1 MTMQDTVD
9 RKTRSYAYEM
19 EELPKLGLK
28 KQAIINNFLLKQPSI
43 VEEEE
48 ESLSLIHRIPG
59 LGVFLTILSICI
71 YQGGNVVAKKMTLNP
86 FMMIFLRD
94 FITLF
99 YSIPFSVYAK
109 TTPFPRGPLHE
120 RKINN

>member
-1 MTMQDTVD
+1 MD

-99 YSIPFSVYAK
+99 YTVPFTVQAE
-109 TTPFPRGPLHE
+109 TTPFPRGQSA
-120 RKINN
+120 